1 MKRTVKR
8 ILGLLMMGLIL
19 TSVLVPVSAST
30 ISELQKDIQQQQQ
43 NLDALNDNISS
54 MEDEQD
60 LLEEEISD
68 LDSELLN
75 MLTSIGLL
83 EDDIAAKEEEIA
95 VAQAD
100 YDAAKATEQAQY
112 EAMKI
117 RIQYLYEN
125 GDSSYLSILLEA
137 QSMSDLLNK
146 AEYVEQIYAYD
157 RQKLEEFQETT
168 RQVEALRVALENE
181 KAELETQKSEME
193 IQQAYLNT
201 LLEQKKA
208 QSEDYE
214 VQIARAKQEAATY
227 KAKIK
232 EDEKKIAKL
241 KEEERKK
248 LAAQNAA
255 KTNSNT
261 NVAKIITDA
270 TGTELGKQIANY
282 ACQFIGNPYSYGGT
296 SLTNGADCSGF
307 TYRVYA
313 DFGYSL
319 PRTSFLQRNAGVG
332 VEYANA
338 QPGDLIC
345 YEGHVAMYIGGGKIV
360 HASSPSTGIK
370 ISNATYKPII
380 CVRRII

>member
-19 TSVLVPVSAST
+19 TSVLAPVSAST

-95 VAQAD
+95 VVQAD

-117 RIQYLYEN
+117 RIQYMYEN
-125 GDSSYLSILLEA
+125 GDSSYVSILLEA

-255 KTNSNT
+255 NTNGNT

-282 ACQFIGNPYSYGGT
+282 ACQFIGNPYVLGGT

-319 PRTSFLQRNAGVG
+319 PRTSFSQRNAGVG

>member
-1 MKRTVKR
+1 
-8 ILGLLMMGLIL
+8 MMGLIL
-19 TSVLVPVSAST
+19 TSVLAPVSAST

-68 LDSELLN
+68 LDAELLN

-95 VAQAD
+95 EAQAD

-117 RIQYLYEN
+117 RIQYMYEN
-125 GDSSYLSILLEA
+125 GDSSYVSILLEA

-255 KTNSNT
+255 NTNGNT

-282 ACQFIGNPYSYGGT
+282 ACQFIGNPYVLGGT

-319 PRTSFLQRNAGVG
+319 PRTSFSQRNAGVG